1 MPQMRPVGHQQS
13 KREDQRT
20 GCKDPQ
26 TEFKL
31 SVDRLRRKNIELE
44 QYRVILENIEGHAIY
59 TLDTEGRVTGWGAGA
74 EKMLGYTAGEALGLH
89 YSMFATLEDRQAARP
104 QRELD
109 EAAATGRCNTDSWRL
124 RKDGMR
130 VWSSGVLSAVKDET
144 GALVG
149 FVRLARDRT
158 EEKRFADAREQLAA
172 KLEDR
177 VAERTRQLEET
188 VEELRRANREAHAN
202 AEIVSRSLREKEML
216 LREIHHRVKNNLQVV
231 QSLLKMR
238 ARLLPEGEAR
248 LAFDATVER
257 VSAMAL
263 LHERLYQ
270 TPNLEG
276 LPLSTY
282 VRDLFRDATAS
293 NSLDPAQV
301 HLRLDADDIPLQLD
315 FGIPFGLLMN
325 ELICNSLKHAFPDGR
340 RGTIAVS
347 VHRVEGAVRMIVKD
361 DGRGLPE
368 SFDPAAS
375 ASMGL
380 KLAAS
385 LARQLGGALE
395 FSHDGGCRV
404 QADLRRM

>member
-1 MPQMRPVGHQQS
+1 MAARILEQSAHPAASTRKEVRGVSPMPQMSQAEERNLKISPCS
-13 KREDQRT
+13 AD
-20 GCKDPQ
+20 
-26 TEFKL
+26 
-31 SVDRLRRKNIELE
+31 ELE
-44 QYRVILENIEGHAIY
+44 N
-59 TLDTEGRVTGWGAGA
+59 
-74 EKMLGYTAGEALGLH
+74 
-89 YSMFATLEDRQAARP
+89 
-104 QRELD
+104 
-109 EAAATGRCNTDSWRL
+109 
-124 RKDGMR
+124 
-130 VWSSGVLSAVKDET
+130 
-144 GALVG
+144 
-149 FVRLARDRT
+149 
-158 EEKRFADAREQLAA
+158 
-172 KLEDR
+172 R

-188 VEELRRANREAHAN
+188 VAELRRRGEEAQAN
-202 AEIVSRSLREKEML
+202 AEIVSRNLREKEML

-238 ARLLPEGEAR
+238 ARLQPEGETR
-248 LAFDATVER
+248 QAFDTTVER

-270 TPNLEG
+270 TPHLEG

-282 VRDLFRDATAS
+282 VRDLFRDVSAS
-293 NSLDPAQV
+293 NLLDPVQV

-325 ELICNSLKHAFPDGR
+325 ELLCNSLKHAFPDGR
-340 RGTIAVS
+340 RGTISVS
-347 VHRVEGAVRMIVKD
+347 VHRVDGAVRMIVKD

-368 SFDPAAS
+368 NFDPAAS

-395 FSHDGGCRV
+395 FSNENGCRV